1 MRLTRTPC
9 RIRRFRSLQ
18 AAISAGR
25 KATGTSHPGDGF
37 AIKETA
43 AGNFKVAVKG
53 LPKDNGWQR
62 LPRMAYIA
70 RRRSAR

>member
-9 RIRRFRSLQ
+9 RIRRFRTLQ
-18 AAISAGR
+18 AAIAAGR

-37 AIKETA
+37 TIKETT

-53 LPKDNGWQR
+53 TPKNNSWAR

-70 RRRSAR
+70 RRRSVR